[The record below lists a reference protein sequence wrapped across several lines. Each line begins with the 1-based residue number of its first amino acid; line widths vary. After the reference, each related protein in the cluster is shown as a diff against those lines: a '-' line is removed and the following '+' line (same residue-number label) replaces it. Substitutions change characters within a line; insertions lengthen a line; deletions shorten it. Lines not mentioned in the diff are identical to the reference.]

1 MSGTVLISAGRLVPW
16 KGFTTLIETMPEILK
31 DAPDA
36 KLVIIGSGPESEALK
51 SKVKSQKLEDKVFLI
66 GQVAHDKVLEYFKAG
81 DIFVLNTGYEGFSH
95 FLLEAMAMEI
105 PIITTKAG
113 GNVELIENGKEGIL
127 VGHNDKEELKKRIIE
142 LAKDDALRNRL
153 LGRAKIKVTEFSQ
166 ERMLGETVKT
176 LCES

>member
-1 MSGTVLISAGRLVPW
+1 
-16 KGFTTLIETMPEILK
+16 
-31 DAPDA
+31 
-36 KLVIIGSGPESEALK
+36 
-51 SKVKSQKLEDKVFLI
+51 
-66 GQVAHDKVLEYFKAG
+66 
-81 DIFVLNTGYEGFSH
+81 
-95 FLLEAMAMEI
+95 MEI

-166 ERMLGETVKT
+166 ERMLGETVKNIMRILNLSLDKT
-176 LCES
+176 VLDKNSKVSQRIVEYEFD